1 MMWLSSVLLDPRE
14 TQPLNVL
21 SGLEKVDE
29 GHILIQG
36 QDLSQLTDA
45 ELTAFRREKIRA
57 IF

>member
-1 MMWLSSVLLDPRE
+1 MMWLSSVLLDRAS
-14 TQPLNVL
+14 QLLNVL

-45 ELTAFRREKIRA
+45 H
-57 IF
+57 